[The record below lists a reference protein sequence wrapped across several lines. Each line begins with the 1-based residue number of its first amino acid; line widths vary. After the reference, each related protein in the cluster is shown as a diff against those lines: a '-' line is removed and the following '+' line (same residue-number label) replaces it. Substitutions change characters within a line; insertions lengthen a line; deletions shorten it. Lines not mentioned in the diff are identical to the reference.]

1 MRFKRYCMV
10 LSITAAMILTGCAT
24 QKPVWDYQPVTTP
37 DITLAQT
44 EINYA
49 PNYTYVTT
57 ISNHQKTLS
66 TIEGKKNDVK

>member
-10 LSITAAMILTGCAT
+10 LFITAAMILTGCAT
-24 QKPVWDYQPVTTP
+24 QKPVLDYQPVTTP

-49 PNYTYVTT
+49 PNYTYVTAT
-57 ISNHQKTLS
+57 SNNQKTLS
-66 TIEGKKNDVK
+66 TKEGNKNDVK